1 MRWKED
7 SEGFG
12 TEEVSERFAAIKL
25 IKGKSKREEGSK
37 HTIEA
42 ILEMFK
48 HCNKTEMI
56 KKGSL
61 QTKMERNQ

>member
-12 TEEVSERFAAIKL
+12 TEEVNERIAAIKL
-25 IKGKSKREEGSK
+25 KKKMEIEDRERGRGKK

-42 ILEMFK
+42 IFEMFK

-56 KKGSL
+56 KKASP
-61 QTKMERNQ
+61 